1 MHLENQCNNYI
12 RKSVKIQCQINP
24 NKKTMNIFD
33 LAWCKFYLHD
43 ERYDIGYPL
52 LGASVSMAFFIGIFI
67 NGLIIFPSTIGLY
80 KIPTLPF
87 LPFGIEIGL
96 IIAIFIFRNRNKDI
110 RNRRLA
116 EYREYKKSIR
126 ENQRFGLLCLL
137 SSRYC
142 YLLPML

>member
-1 MHLENQCNNYI
+1 
-12 RKSVKIQCQINP
+12 
-24 NKKTMNIFD
+24 MNIFD
-33 LAWCKFYLHD
+33 LSWCKFYLHD

-52 LGASVSMAFFIGIFI
+52 LGASTLTTFFIALFI
-67 NGLIIFPSTIGLY
+67 NGLIIFPSAIGLY

-110 RNRRLA
+110 RNKRLA
-116 EYREYKKSIR
+116 EYREYKKSIL

-137 SSRYC
+137 PFRYC
-142 YLLPML
+142 YLLPVL

>member
-1 MHLENQCNNYI
+1 
-12 RKSVKIQCQINP
+12 
-24 NKKTMNIFD
+24 MNIFD
-33 LAWCKFYLHD
+33 LVWCKFYLHD

-52 LGASVSMAFFIGIFI
+52 LGASIATGFFIEIFI
-67 NGLIIFPSTIGLY
+67 VDLIIFPSTIGFY
-80 KIPTLPF
+80 KLPTDMSY
-87 LPFGIEIGL
+87 LPFGIGCSL
-96 IIAIFIFRNRNKDI
+96 ILAIFIFRNRNKDI

-116 EYREYKKSIR
+116 KYREYKKSIL